1 MIKKGLFKKAVL
13 TLAVFAGFGASTT
26 VFAGTSFSGEYRQGE
41 ILSFG
46 SNLNKKKKP
55 HYASILVYLP
65 ICRPFM
71 LIMQQQSSN

>member
-1 MIKKGLFKKAVL
+1 MIKKGLLKKAVL

-46 SNLNKKKKP
+46 SNLNKKEEAALRE
-55 HYASILVYLP
+55 Y
-65 ICRPFM
+65 FG
-71 LIMQQQSSN
+71 